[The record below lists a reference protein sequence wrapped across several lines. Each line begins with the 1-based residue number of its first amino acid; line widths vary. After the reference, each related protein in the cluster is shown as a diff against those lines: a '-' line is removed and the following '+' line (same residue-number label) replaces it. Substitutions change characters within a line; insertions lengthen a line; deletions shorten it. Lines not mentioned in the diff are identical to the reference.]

1 MSALTIVIE
10 STNQNTNIHVR
21 PYYGGRPTKMSFVSR
36 NEQNLQISE
45 KTEMLVFVRLF
56 IKTQEKGA
64 SPFN

>member
-10 STNQNTNIHVR
+10 STNQNTNIR

-36 NEQNLQISE
+36 NEQKLQISE
-45 KTEMLVFVRLF
+45 KTKMLVFVRLF